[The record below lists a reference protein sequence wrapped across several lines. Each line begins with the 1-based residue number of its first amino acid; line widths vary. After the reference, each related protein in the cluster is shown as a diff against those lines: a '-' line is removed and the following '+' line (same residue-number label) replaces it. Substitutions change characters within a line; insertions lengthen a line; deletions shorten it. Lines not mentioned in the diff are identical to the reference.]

1 MLFARKISTG
11 RHTACHAASRDNS
24 PKNHIVAAR
33 KLFESKR
40 LVSLKENVNK
50 LILIATADTKEISDF
65 VKELDELHKKELNY
79 NKKKSDEEDED
90 DDDTED
96 NNEDADDDKD
106 ASDSKDS
113 VLKNDPKN

>member
-1 MLFARKISTG
+1 MLFARKISTA
-11 RHTACHAASRDNS
+11 RNTARRTTCHAASRYNS

-79 NKKKSDEEDED
+79 NKKKSDEEDDD
-90 DDDTED
+90 DDDT
-96 NNEDADDDKD
+96 DADDADTD
-106 ASDSKDS
+106 EPDSKDS

>member
-1 MLFARKISTG
+1 MLFARKSVTC
-11 RHTACHAASRDNS
+11 RASSKDNA

-79 NKKKSDEEDED
+79 NKKKAKDDDEDED
-90 DDDTED
+90 DDS
-96 NNEDADDDKD
+96 EDADTPEP
-106 ASDSKDS
+106 DSEES
-113 VLKNDPKN
+113 ILKNDPKN

>member
-1 MLFARKISTG
+1 MILAKNLATRFTRST
-11 RHTACHAASRDNS
+11 RSTRSAKCRASTDNS
-24 PKNHIVAAR
+24 PKNNIVAAR

-79 NKKKSDEEDED
+79 NKKKSE
-90 DDDTED
+90 
-96 NNEDADDDKD
+96 EDADTP
-106 ASDSKDS
+106 DSEDTLDSEES

>member
-1 MLFARKISTG
+1 MILARNLATRSATC
-11 RHTACHAASRDNS
+11 RATSSRDNS
-24 PKNHIVAAR
+24 PKNNIVAAR

-65 VKELDELHKKELNY
+65 IKELDELHKKELNY
-79 NKKKSDEEDED
+79 NKKKSDEENEDEDED
-90 DDDTED
+90 DDED
-96 NNEDADDDKD
+96 SEKD
-106 ASDSKDS
+106 AEADSEES

>member
-90 DDDTED
+90 DDED
-96 NNEDADDDKD
+96 NNDEDDKDNED

>member
-1 MLFARKISTG
+1 MILAKNLATRST
-11 RHTACHAASRDNS
+11 RSTKCRASGDNS
-24 PKNHIVAAR
+24 PKNNIVAAR

-79 NKKKSDEEDED
+79 NKKKSEEEVDIPDSED
-90 DDDTED
+90 TP
-96 NNEDADDDKD
+96 
-106 ASDSKDS
+106 DSEES